1 MEEKIFVIQEHWA
14 SRHHFDFRLEKDGV
28 LKSWAIPRSIP
39 QNAGEKRLAIE
50 VEDHDLDYADFEG
63 EITEGYGKGK
73 VKVWDRGYHFADKW
87 EEDEILL
94 ELKGNK
100 VKGKYALIRTK
111 GSKADD
117 NRQWLLIKRKED
129 VS

>member
-73 VKVWDRGYHFADKW
+73 VKIW
-87 EEDEILL
+87 E
-94 ELKGNK
+94 
-100 VKGKYALIRTK
+100 KGKLPKVMGRGKLKSGIEDITLPIN
-111 GSKADD
+111 G
-117 NRQWLLIKRKED
+117 RKMRFCWN
-129 VS
+129 